1 MTVTSIV
8 AEFMDEATST
18 AAARAVHAAG
28 IGQVESYGPYPL
40 QDMARLRQVPTWI
53 VPLITIS
60 AALAGAVGTYW
71 LQYWMNAVDY
81 PLNVGGRPLHSWPAF
96 IPASIIIGVLAGGA
110 ATLVGMLMLCGLPR
124 LDHEMLD
131 IPGFERASQDRFF
144 LRIDLAEANRMPQAR
159 ALFEANRPIAIH
171 EMVR

>member
-1 MTVTSIV
+1 MARAIM
-8 AEFMDEATST
+8 AEFATEEALA
-18 AAARAVHAAG
+18 AAARLVHERRLGAIEA
-28 IGQVESYGPYPL
+28 YGPYPL
-40 QDMARLRQVPTWI
+40 QGIASLQHTPTWI
-53 VPLITIS
+53 VPLITTV
-60 AALAGAVGTYW
+60 AALAGAAGTYW

-144 LRIDLAEANRMPQAR
+144 LRIDLAEADRMPQAR